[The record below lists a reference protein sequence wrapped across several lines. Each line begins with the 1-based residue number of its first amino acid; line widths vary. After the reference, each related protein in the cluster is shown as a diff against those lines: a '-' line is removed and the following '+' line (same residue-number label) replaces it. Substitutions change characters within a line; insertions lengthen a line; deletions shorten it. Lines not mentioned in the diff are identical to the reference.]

1 MIVSEKKMVKRY
13 HIIHV
18 SVSTGHHLS
27 YLKVLSEILDAQ
39 PSIGKISGRIAIRL
53 IRADKVFF
61 GTIDSDYV
69 GFIFVALLRAVLG
82 RSTAGLFIRPLT
94 CIREKKKLPQKLKYL
109 FFSFVNKLEKV
120 AAISIIPHYIDR
132 KLEAI
137 SRDWI
142 YDPQFWDWQLLQDSD
157 ATESSFIEKKILERS
172 GGRDVLAFIGSADSH
187 KAFDEFFSYAINNSA
202 RLFCVVAG
210 KVSESYKEQ
219 AEILKS
225 LGMVVEDRYVSDKEI
240 EAIYRVSNL
249 IWCCYNRN
257 YDQSSGVFG
266 RALQA
271 NVKPITREGSVIRII
286 YENLIKDGYFESGK
300 FSAEK
305 LLIRSCAILKKYFV

>member
-1 MIVSEKKMVKRY
+1 MINKIDVV
-13 HIIHV
+13 HI
-18 SVSTGHHLS
+18 SVTTGHHLS
-27 YLKVLSEILDAQ
+27 YLKVLSEVLDAQ
-39 PSIGKISGRIAIRL
+39 PSIGKISGRIAFRL
-53 IRADKVFF
+53 IRANKVFF

-69 GFIFVALLRAVLG
+69 GFVFIALVRAVLG

-94 CIREKKKLPQKLKYL
+94 CIRQKKKFTQKLKYL
-109 FFSFVNKLEKV
+109 LFSLLNKLEKV
-120 AAISIIPHYIDR
+120 VAISIIPHYIDA

-142 YDPQFWDWQLLQDSD
+142 YDPQFWDWQLHQDSR
-157 ATESSFIEKKILERS
+157 ATGISVIEKKILERS
-172 GGRDVLAFIGSADSH
+172 EGRDILAFIGSADSH
-187 KAFDEFFSYAINNSA
+187 KSFDEFFSYAVNNSA
-202 RLFCVVAG
+202 NLFCVVAG
-210 KVSESYKEQ
+210 KISEIYKDQ

-240 EAIYRVSNL
+240 EAIYRVSSL
-249 IWCCYNRN
+249 VWCCYDRN

-305 LLIRSCAILKKYFV
+305 VFINSYAVLKKYFI